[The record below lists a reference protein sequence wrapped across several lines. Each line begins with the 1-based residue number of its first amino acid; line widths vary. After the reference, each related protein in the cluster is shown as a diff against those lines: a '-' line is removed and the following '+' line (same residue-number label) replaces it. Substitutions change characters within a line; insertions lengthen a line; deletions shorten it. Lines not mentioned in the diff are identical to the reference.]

1 MMVAAL
7 AGRGGEIMTCV
18 YCSSVHLTLTNPS
31 CSQHWL
37 SPPHFTSPS
46 LTTLIKSF
54 HTMARR
60 AENANVVVSERSD
73 EKEREDN
80 VSLVQ
85 VKTLSLSLSP
95 PRVMYGVRTCW
106 IVVLFS
112 A

>member
-1 MMVAAL
+1 MTGL
-7 AGRGGEIMTCV
+7 YCTSDPHQKDQSHKSIMF
-18 YCSSVHLTLTNPS
+18 STLVITA
-31 CSQHWL
+31 
-37 SPPHFTSPS
+37 SPH

-54 HTMARR
+54 HTMAGR
-60 AENANVVVSERSD
+60 AENANVEAERG
-73 EKEREDN
+73 EEEEREDN
-80 VSLVQ
+80 VSLAQ